1 MLKVVVHTG
10 TKVMEAWPTPYCEEL
25 FEKLIAKGHR
35 AFVVTD
41 DLEDEKARSTIE
53 GCDYFVG
60 TPGKYL
66 DMAKELQVKTVA
78 LLGPTLKG
86 EGVKSP
92 IVCAGCLD
100 KIDPKPIDCFFGDEL
115 CAYEITANDVMEVLC
130 S

>member
-1 MLKVVVHTG
+1 
-10 TKVMEAWPTPYCEEL
+10 MEAWPTPYCEEL

-41 DLEDEKARSTIE
+41 DLDDEKARSTIE

-66 DMAKELQVKTVA
+66 DMAKELSVKTVA
-78 LLGPTLKG
+78 LLGATLKG
-86 EGVKSP
+86 EGIKSP

-100 KIDPKPIDCFFGDEL
+100 KIDPKPLDCFFSDEI
-115 CAYEITANDVMEVLC
+115 CAWEITPNDVMGVLC
-130 S
+130 GS